1 MSDNNYTVSALKYRP
16 DSWGTIVGQS
26 NIASTLQQAIKSN
39 QLAQAYLFCGPRGVG
54 KTSTARLFAK
64 SINLAHDSDLD
75 DFSYNIYE
83 LDAASNNQVDDIR
96 NLNDQVRIPPQIGK
110 YKVYIIDEVHM
121 LSQSAF
127 NAFLKTLEE
136 PPAHAVFILATTEKH
151 KIIPTI
157 LSRCQVY
164 DFHRISINDMV
175 NHLSFIAD
183 KENVKYDTDALH
195 VISEKADGA
204 LRDALSCFDLMVNF
218 CNSNITY
225 EAVIKNL
232 NILDHDYYFKITDA
246 IIENK
251 IHDALNIFNDILGKG
266 FDGHLFINGLGS
278 HFRNLLVSKDKL
290 TINLLD
296 VSEKA
301 KLRFIEQSN
310 LLSSILLIDGL
321 TEIGDADVRYKSSK
335 NQRLHVEIVLMKL
348 CSLDAEKKK
357 SKNIEIL
364 PPGDIIPT
372 AKKDEKIVAEIAKEV
387 IPDTI
392 NKIERQSISKIAPSN
407 TEPLPTVVRPRP
419 IHKIKKRTL
428 TASISTIRNKMNE
441 DKNIILSN
449 EEELNKSSSKFSMT
463 LFKEKWM
470 AYAEKRKNEGKH
482 GLFTTMS
489 KSLPELMNDNFL
501 FEVVIDSKVQ
511 QMEFQNETQD
521 LMDFLRNELNNGH
534 IQLDIKVAE
543 SKVKKLTH
551 LTSRERFFKMAEKN
565 PDLNL
570 FKDEFDLDIEY

>member
-1 MSDNNYTVSALKYRP
+1 MSNNTYTVSALKYRP
-16 DSWGTIVGQS
+16 DSWETIVGQP
-26 NIASTLQQAIKSN
+26 NISSTLQQAIKSE

-64 SINLAHDSDLD
+64 SINLAYDNKLD

-136 PPAHAVFILATTEKH
+136 PPPHAVFILATTEKH

-164 DFHRISINDMV
+164 DFHRISIQDMV
-175 NHLSFIAD
+175 DHLSIIAE

-195 VISEKADGA
+195 VIAEKADGA

-218 CNSNITY
+218 CDSNISY
-225 EAVIKNL
+225 DSVVKNL

-246 IIENK
+246 IIQNK
-251 IHDALNIFNDILGKG
+251 IHESLTIFNDILSKG

-278 HFRNLLVSKDKL
+278 HFRNLLVSKDNL
-290 TINLLD
+290 TINLLE
-296 VSEKA
+296 VSEKV
-301 KLRFIEQSN
+301 KTRFLEQSN
-310 LLSSILLIDGL
+310 LISTKLLIEGL
-321 TEIGDADVRYKSSK
+321 TEIGTADVQYKSSK
-335 NQRLHVEIVLMKL
+335 NQRLHVEITLMKL
-348 CSLDAEKKK
+348 CSIDSEKKK

-364 PPGDIIPT
+364 PPD
-372 AKKDEKIVAEIAKEV
+372 
-387 IPDTI
+387 
-392 NKIERQSISKIAPSN
+392 SFISKAIKNEKVEN
-407 TEPLPTVVRPRP
+407 TLNVSAEEKPLKKNQESKGYEDVISKNEAKPIVVRPKP
-419 IHKIKKRTL
+419 LKIKKRSI
-428 TASISTIRNKMNE
+428 TASISNIRSKMNE
-441 DKNIILSN
+441 DKNVVLTK
-449 EEELNKSSSKFSMT
+449 EEELNKSSSKFSIAI
-463 LFKEKWM
+463 LKEKWL

-482 GLFTTMS
+482 GLFATMS
-489 KSLPELMNDNFL
+489 KSIPSKMDEDFL
-501 FEVVIDSKVQ
+501 VEVVIDSKVQ
-511 QMEFQNETQD
+511 QMEFQKEIQD
-521 LMDFLRNELNNGH
+521 LLDFLRTELNNGH
-534 IQLDIKVAE
+534 IQLDIKISE
-543 SKVKKLTH
+543 SNVQKLTH
-551 LTSRERFFKMAEKN
+551 LTSRERFFQMAEKN

>member
-16 DSWGTIVGQS
+16 DSWDTIVGQP

-64 SINLAHDSDLD
+64 SINLAHDSNLD

-164 DFHRISINDMV
+164 DFHRIPISDMV
-175 NHLSFIAD
+175 SHLSYIAE
-183 KENVKYDTDALH
+183 KENVQYEKDALH

-218 CNSNITY
+218 CDSNISY
-225 EAVIKNL
+225 DAVIKNL

-246 IIENK
+246 IIDHK
-251 IHDALNIFNDILGKG
+251 IHDALSIFNEVLSKG

-290 TINLLD
+290 TINLLE
-296 VSEKA
+296 VSDKV
-301 KLRFIEQSN
+301 KSRFIEQSE
-310 LLSSILLIDGL
+310 LFSSKLLIDGL
-321 TEIGDADVRYKSSK
+321 AEIGDADVRYKASK
-335 NQRLHVEIVLMKL
+335 NQRLHVEIALMKL
-348 CSLDAEKKK
+348 CSLEHEKKK
-357 SKNIEIL
+357 SKKIEIL
-364 PPGDIIPT
+364 PPDAFIKSNNQVPQ
-372 AKKDEKIVAEIAKEV
+372 V
-387 IPDTI
+387 ITQPKPKQD
-392 NKIERQSISKIAPSN
+392 SISTSKVIEPKPIK
-407 TEPLPTVVRPRP
+407 EPLISEPTPSVVRPRP

-428 TASISTIRNKMNE
+428 TASISTIRDKMNE
-441 DKNIILSN
+441 DKNVSLSN
-449 EEELNKSSSKFSMT
+449 EEELNKASSKFSES
-463 LFKEKWM
+463 LLKEKWM
-470 AYAEKRKNEGKH
+470 IYAEKRKNDGKH

-489 KSLPELMNDNFL
+489 KSLPKISNENFL
-501 FEVVIDSKVQ
+501 LEVVIDSKVQ

-521 LMDFLRNELNNGH
+521 LLDFLRKELNNGH
-534 IQLDIKVAE
+534 IQFDIKVVE
-543 SKVKKLTH
+543 SNIQKLTH
-551 LTSRERFFKMAEKN
+551 LTSREQFFKMAEKN
-565 PDLNL
+565 QDLNL
-570 FKDEFDLDIEY
+570 FKEEFDLDIEY